1 MSATAIRPV
10 AQPAAP
16 ARVSLRQAAK
26 DSDTAALSVLD
37 RILDPEQRASVEV
50 AAFQS
55 SV

>member
-1 MSATAIRPV
+1 MSTTAPVRPV
-10 AQPAAP
+10 TTPP
-16 ARVSLRQAAK
+16 ARVLLRQAAK
-26 DSDTAALSVLD
+26 DSDTAAASILD

>member
-1 MSATAIRPV
+1 MPATTRPT
-10 AQPAAP
+10 APP

-26 DSDTAALSVLD
+26 DSDTAAASILD
-37 RILDPEQRASVEV
+37 RVIPAADRQRVEV